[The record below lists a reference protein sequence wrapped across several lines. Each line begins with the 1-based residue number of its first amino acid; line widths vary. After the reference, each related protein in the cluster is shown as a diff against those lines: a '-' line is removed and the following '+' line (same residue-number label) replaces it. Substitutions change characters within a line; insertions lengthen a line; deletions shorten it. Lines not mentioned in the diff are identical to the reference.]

1 MQRQKAGKVSKE
13 RKRNGC
19 LPRSDF
25 QETTGELIWDNSRRT
40 GWRKKGGR
48 NGEDEMNFQPISAST
63 KTAQLANKEQN
74 LKNKSLQQRED
85 VLHSWEAGSSH
96 LVASTYAQ
104 DGGKNQKS
112 MEQNQGDALN
122 KHSGKQRISLLKFQ
136 GNAVPYPHH
145 QFVWRR
151 RRKKAWLNTSS
162 Q

>member
-85 VLHSWEAGSSH
+85 VPSQL
-96 LVASTYAQ
+96 
-104 DGGKNQKS
+104 GG
-112 MEQNQGDALN
+112 
-122 KHSGKQRISLLKFQ
+122 R
-136 GNAVPYPHH
+136 
-145 QFVWRR
+145 
-151 RRKKAWLNTSS
+151 
-162 Q
+162 